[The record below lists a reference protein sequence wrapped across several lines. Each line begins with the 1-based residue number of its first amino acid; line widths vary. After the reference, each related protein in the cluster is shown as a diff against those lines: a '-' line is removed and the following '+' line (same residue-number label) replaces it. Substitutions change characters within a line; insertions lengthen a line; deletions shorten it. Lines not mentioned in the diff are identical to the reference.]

1 MIALP
6 YRFVVWAWVVG
17 ALCILPVTS
26 PPASAHEGRPIVAEL
41 VLATDGAAVLTLND
55 DAAGLAD
62 LAGAGKNVD
71 LSTMPPE
78 ARLRAVMPN
87 IIRGIRLLS
96 DKGPVVVRF
105 ESLELADEGGGV
117 SANIRLRG
125 KVPPG
130 ATQLTWG
137 LDPSLG
143 ESVIRVRRDGEE
155 EPYAAVFVRPGETT
169 PPLELDQA
177 GKQSWGS
184 VFVDYLF
191 VGFDHIVPKGL
202 DHILFVVG
210 LFLLSTRLSP
220 LLWQVTMFTLA
231 HSVTLA
237 LGLLDIIRLPGEIVE
252 PLIAASILYVAIDN
266 LRGPDLGRAR
276 TAIVFAF
283 GLLHGLGFAGVLSEY
298 GLPPGQFVPA
308 LIAFN
313 IGVEVGQI
321 AVIALCFLAV
331 GFWFG
336 QRSWYRAVVVIPG
349 SLVIGA
355 IAAYWAV
362 ERTGLLS

>member
-1 MIALP
+1 MIAFP
-6 YRFVVWAWVVG
+6 YRLVVWAWVVG
-17 ALCILPVTS
+17 ALCILAVAS
-26 PPASAHEGRPIVAEL
+26 PPASAHEGRPILAEL
-41 VLATDGAAVLTLND
+41 VLSPNGAAVLTLSD
-55 DAAGLAD
+55 DAAGLGD
-62 LAGAGKNVD
+62 LLGAEEVTETSASA
-71 LSTMPPE
+71 L
-78 ARLRAVMPN
+78 AVRLRDEMSVLAQ
-87 IIRGIRLLS
+87 GIRLNS
-96 DKGPVVVRF
+96 DKGPVAVQF
-105 ESLELADEGGGV
+105 QSLDVADQAGG
-117 SANIRLRG
+117 ATATIRLTG
-125 KVPPG
+125 TVPAG
-130 ATQLTWG
+130 ATTLTWS
-137 LDPSLG
+137 LDPRLG
-143 ESVIRVRRDGEE
+143 ESVIRVRRDGAP
-155 EPYAAVFVRPGETT
+155 EPYAAVFVKAGETT
-169 PPLELDQA
+169 PPLAIDA
-177 GKQSWGS
+177 PVARSWGS

-210 LFLLSTRLSP
+210 LFLLSTKLRT

-237 LGLLDIIRLPGEIVE
+237 LGLLDVVRLPGEIVE

-276 TAIVFAF
+276 TVIVFAF

-321 AVIALCFLAV
+321 AVIAVCFLAV
-331 GFWFG
+331 GAWFG
-336 QRSWYRAVVVIPG
+336 QRHWYRQAVVIPG

-355 IAAYWAV
+355 VAAFWAV
-362 ERTGLLS
+362 ERTGLLA